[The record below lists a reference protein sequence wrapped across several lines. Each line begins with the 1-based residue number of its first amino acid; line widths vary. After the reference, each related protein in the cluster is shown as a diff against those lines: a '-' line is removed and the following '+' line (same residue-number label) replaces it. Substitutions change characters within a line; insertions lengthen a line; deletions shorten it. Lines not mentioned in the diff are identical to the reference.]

1 MSVIEIST
9 FHLRR
14 QCNKPAVQQAC
25 AGDPVPACA
34 AQPAPAARR
43 AERVA
48 RGGRPARRPTEL
60 TCRWRVG
67 AAEGHFQ
74 GGHGRETGRRWRVG
88 SREKWLYFSYT
99 PVKCDNEPHPWGCSG
114 PAHKGASGGAL
125 LSSQRQMP
133 LEFLFVRALQL
144 LNTLRTLPR

>member
-60 TCRWRVG
+60 TRRWQVG

-88 SREKWLYFSYT
+88 AREKWLYFSYT
-99 PVKCDNEPHPWGCSG
+99 PASLAV
-114 PAHKGASGGAL
+114 PAQLTRVLQGARS
-125 LSSQRQMP
+125 
-133 LEFLFVRALQL
+133 
-144 LNTLRTLPR
+144 